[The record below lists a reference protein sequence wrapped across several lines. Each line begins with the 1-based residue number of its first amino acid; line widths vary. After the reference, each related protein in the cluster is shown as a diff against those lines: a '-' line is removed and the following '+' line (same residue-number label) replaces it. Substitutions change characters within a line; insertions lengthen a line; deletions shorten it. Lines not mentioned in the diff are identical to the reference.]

1 MQPAEGAFDVARWT
15 ADLAADSGTPSNAA
29 ALHAGRVTLTRA
41 SGHGFLQVCGHAPP
55 AWRTPWIRPGGQ
67 IVTDCDQ
74 FALTAGVR
82 TPMVSRAAATSGAAA
97 RIGSPSTPRTP
108 IATAGTSVMLID
120 RPAALTLWAAVPVV
134 YGLGGVALV
143 AVPPQP
149 AYRAA
154 RDRCRRSRSGRAAFS
169 TEPRAGLGRTA
180 VAARWRR
187 CLTSGRHRWRCHRR
201 GRVAHVLALPG
212 RHHHTGPIRPAVAGH

>member
-82 TPMVSRAAATSGAAA
+82 TPMVSRAAATSGNALV
-97 RIGSPSTPRTP
+97 GS
-108 IATAGTSVMLID
+108 GTCG
-120 RPAALTLWAAVPVV
+120 LWA
-134 YGLGGVALV
+134 
-143 AVPPQP
+143 
-149 AYRAA
+149 RW
-154 RDRCRRSRSGRAAFS
+154 
-169 TEPRAGLGRTA
+169 GRTA

-212 RHHHTGPIRPAVAGH
+212 RHHHTGPLLLGNGGRPGTATPGVRPAVAGHRR